1 MHHIFS
7 RFFFVGFG
15 AILPGVA
22 FAQAPAVIPETVTTI
37 AGLYGI
43 VCSGIN
49 WFFSFIMIIAV
60 FAILYAGLRFMTAGG
75 QPEGVASAR
84 RYFAYALVGIVVAF
98 LARGLVL
105 TTSDF
110 LGADIGSALSCF

>member
-1 MHHIFS
+1 M
-7 RFFFVGFG
+7 RFILSQLLFAGFG
-15 AILPGVA
+15 ILLPGTVL
-22 FAQAPAVIPETVTTI
+22 AQAPAALPETVTTI
-37 AGLYGI
+37 AGLYAI

-49 WFFSFIMIIAV
+49 WFFSFIMVLAV
-60 FAILYAGLRFMTAGG
+60 FAILFAALRFMTAGG

-84 RYFAYALVGIVVAF
+84 RYFAYALVGLVVAF
-98 LARGLVL
+98 MARGLVL